1 MTFFMTRLR
10 LALYLGCCLCSLLV
24 GVARAEES
32 FRISDIRV
40 EGLQRVSPGTV
51 FAALPLNV
59 GDVVDS
65 IRLQDATRTLF
76 KSGYFDDIQLGRD
89 ANVLVV
95 TVVERPAVASISID
109 GNKAIATDQL
119 LDAMKKSGLAE
130 GLIFRHS
137 VLDGMAQELERQYVA
152 QGRYGASVET
162 EIEELPQNRVALSL
176 KVKEGSPAAI
186 KHINIIGNQAFA
198 KEVLLDLFELES
210 TGFWSWTND
219 NDKYAKEKLEGDI
232 ERLKSWYL
240 DRGYL
245 RFKVDSA
252 QVSLSPDKKSV
263 YIVVNISEGGI
274 YRVGEVNLAG
284 ELKVP
289 EPQIRRLILLAKDS
303 IFSQVLMTSSSERIK
318 QRLGNEG
325 YTFSAV
331 KEITDIND
339 ADHTVAVT
347 FYVNPQERTYVR
359 RINFRGNTKTSDEVL
374 RREMRQME
382 GAVATTYKIEQSK
395 ARLQRLGYFKGVEM
409 DTVEVPGTGDQIDLE
424 YSVEEQP
431 SGSIGASIGF
441 AQGSGVILGANIQ
454 QDNFLGSGKRVGF
467 NISTS
472 SYSDEISFNYLD
484 PYYTPDGVSR
494 GFKIYYVA
502 RDLNEVNI
510 SSYSVD
516 TYGIDMNFGYPISE
530 IEDVSF
536 GVGYSYND
544 ITVGN
549 APAQEIS
556 GTPVLSKDVTQY
568 VNNSDYYNCVLTDTN
583 SANASCID
591 STVPRFD
598 YDLGVAGLLTALPV
612 IGDPMYTTTPEGF
625 LDKYGNTFDS
635 YSLTASWR
643 QSTLNRGRLA
653 TRGSSQSVSGEMT
666 VPGSDLEYWKLN
678 YRGQYFQPLTR
689 AFTLRLRTRLGYGD
703 GYGNVNELPFYENF
717 FAGGFGSIRGYE
729 RNTVGPRSTPAV
741 GYIPIASTAAG
752 GTFSNPVYV
761 LCNAAIPGTPCETAT
776 GQLWT
781 ANLDDPEGS
790 PFGGNIQIEG
800 SAEIIFP
807 MPFIKDQ
814 RSIQPV
820 LFLDG
825 GNVFDSS
832 CGSSQ
837 LNCFNVDLAELRYSI
852 GLGLTW
858 ITGFGPLTF
867 SVAKA
872 IDEGQYDKTEF
883 FQFSLGQSY

>member
-1 MTFFMTRLR
+1 MVFMTRWR
-10 LALYLGCCLCSLLV
+10 RVCSVACCLLAFAVGLV
-24 GVARAEES
+24 HAEES
-32 FRISDIRV
+32 FRIGDIRV

-65 IRLQDATRTLF
+65 GRLQDATRTLF
-76 KSGYFDDIQLGRD
+76 KSGYFDDIQLARD
-89 ANVLVV
+89 ANVLVIKV
-95 TVVERPAVASISID
+95 IERPAVASISID
-109 GNKAIATDQL
+109 GNKAIETEQL

-130 GLIFRHS
+130 GLIFRHAI
-137 VLDGMAQELERQYVA
+137 LDGMAQELERQYVA

-162 EIEELPQNRVALSL
+162 EIETLPQNRVALSL

-186 KHINIIGNQAFA
+186 KHINIIGNQSFD
-198 KEVLLDLFELES
+198 KTLLLDLFELES
-210 TGFWSWTND
+210 TGFWSWTNN
-219 NDKYAKEKLEGDI
+219 NDKKKKKKLEGDI

-263 YIVVNISEGGI
+263 YIVINISEGEI
-274 YRVGEVNLAG
+274 FRVGEVNLAG

-289 EPQIRRLILLAKDS
+289 EPQVRRLILLAKDS

-325 YTFSAV
+325 YTFAEV
-331 KEITDIND
+331 QEITDIND
-339 ADHTVAVT
+339 ADNTVAVT
-347 FYVNPQERTYVR
+347 FYVSPQERTYVR
-359 RINFRGNTKTSDEVL
+359 RINFRGNTKTADEVL

-382 GAVATTYKIEQSK
+382 GAVATSYKIEQSK
-395 ARLQRLGYFKGVEM
+395 ARLQRLGYFKSVEM
-409 DTVEVPGTGDQIDLE
+409 ETVEVPGTGDQIDLE

-441 AQGSGVILGANIQ
+441 AQGSGLILGANIQ

-472 SYSDEISFNYLD
+472 SYADEISFNYMD

-502 RDLNEVNI
+502 RDLDEVNI

-516 TYGIDMNFGYPISE
+516 TYGIDMTFGYPISE
-530 IEDVSF
+530 IEEISL

-556 GTPVLSKDVTQY
+556 GTPLISTNVTGY
-568 VNNSDYYNCVLTDTN
+568 VNNDDYNNCVQTNTN
-583 SANASCID
+583 SGNASCVD
-591 STVPRFD
+591 STVPRLD
-598 YDLGVAGLLTALPV
+598 YDLGAAGLLVTPLPPA
-612 IGDPMYTTTPEGF
+612 GDPTYVTTPEGF

-635 YSLTASWR
+635 YTFTASWR

-653 TRGSSQSVSGEMT
+653 TRGSSQSISGEMT
-666 VPGSDLEYWKLN
+666 IPGSDLEYWKLN
-678 YRGQYFQPLTR
+678 YRGQYFRPLTR
-689 AFTLRLRTRLGYGD
+689 SLTLRLRTRLGYGD
-703 GYGNVNELPFYENF
+703 GYGNVDELPFYENF

-729 RNTVGPRSTPAV
+729 RNTVGPRSTPAI
-741 GYIPIASTAAG
+741 GYIPVAAVNAG
-752 GTFSNPVYV
+752 GTFSTPVYV
-761 LCNAAIPGTPCETAT
+761 LCNVAIPGSPCETAT
-776 GQLWT
+776 GQFFNT
-781 ANLDDPEGS
+781 ILDDPEGD
-790 PFGGNIQIEG
+790 PFGGNVQVEG

-814 RSIQPV
+814 RSVQPA

-825 GNVFDSS
+825 GNVFDTS
-832 CGSSQ
+832 CGSGQ
-837 LNCFNVDLAELRYSI
+837 LNCFDIDFAELRYSV

-872 IDEGQYDKTEF
+872 IDEGEFDNTEF

>member
-1 MTFFMTRLR
+1 MVFMTHWRR
-10 LALYLGCCLCSLLV
+10 IFLATFYLFGLAV
-24 GVARAEES
+24 GFVHAEDG

-51 FAALPLNV
+51 FAALPLNI
-59 GDVVDS
+59 GDVVDAV
-65 IRLQDATRTLF
+65 RLQDATRTLF

-109 GNKAIATDQL
+109 GNKAIETEQL

-130 GLIFRHS
+130 GLIFKHA
-137 VLDGMAQELERQYVA
+137 VLDGMAQELERQYVS

-162 EIEELPQNRVALSL
+162 EIEILPQNRVALSL

-186 KHINIIGNQAFA
+186 KHINIIGNQSFEKDA
-198 KEVLLDLFELES
+198 LLDLFELEP
-210 TGFWSWTND
+210 TGLLSFINN

-263 YIVVNISEGGI
+263 YIVVNISEGKI
-274 YRVGEVNLAG
+274 YKVGDVNLAG

-289 EPQIRRLILLAKDS
+289 EAQIRRLILLAKDS
-303 IFSQVLMTSSSERIK
+303 VFSQVLMTSSSERIK

-325 YTFSAV
+325 YTFSDV
-331 KEITDIND
+331 KEITEIND

-347 FYVNPQERTYVR
+347 FYVDPQERTYVR

-382 GAVATTYKIEQSK
+382 GAVAASYKIEQSK
-395 ARLQRLGYFKGVEM
+395 ARLQRLGYFKSVEM
-409 DTVEVPGTGDQIDLE
+409 ETVEVPGTGDQIDLE
-424 YSVEEQP
+424 YSVEEQA
-431 SGSIGASIGF
+431 SGSIGASVGF

-454 QDNFLGSGKRVGF
+454 QNNFLGSGKRVGF

-472 SYSDEISFNYLD
+472 SYADEISFNYFD

-494 GFKIYYVA
+494 GFKIYYVG
-502 RDLNEVNI
+502 RDLDEVNI

-530 IEDVSF
+530 IEDISF
-536 GVGYSYND
+536 GVGYSFND
-544 ITVGN
+544 ITVGS

-556 GTPVLSKDVTQY
+556 GTPVLADGVIDYVTEACANDITTCGY
-568 VNNSDYYNCVLTDTN
+568 VGTN
-583 SANASCID
+583 PY
-591 STVPRFD
+591 TLVTTP
-598 YDLGVAGLLTALPV
+598 LPAV
-612 IGDPMYTTTPEGF
+612 GDPMYTSTPEGF
-625 LDKYGNTFDS
+625 LNEYGDEFHSFT
-635 YSLTASWR
+635 LTASWR

-653 TRGSSQSVSGEMT
+653 TRGSSQSVSGELT

-678 YRGQYFQPLTR
+678 YRGQYFRPLTR
-689 AFTLRLRTRLGYGD
+689 SLTLRLRTRLGYGD
-703 GYGNVNELPFYENF
+703 GYGNVDELPFYENF

-741 GYIPIASTAAG
+741 GYGAIASSVDAAG
-752 GTFSNPVYV
+752 NVTQPSYV
-761 LCNAAIPGTPCETAT
+761 LGADGKLIIV
-776 GQLWT
+776 
-781 ANLDDPEGS
+781 NLDDPEGD
-790 PFGGNIQIEG
+790 PFGGNVQIEG

-807 MPFIKDQ
+807 LPFIKDQ
-814 RSIQPV
+814 RSIQPA

-825 GNVFDSS
+825 GNVFDTT
-832 CGSSQ
+832 CGAGQ
-837 LNCFNVDLAELRYSI
+837 LNCFDVDLSELRYSV

-872 IDEGQYDKTEF
+872 IGEGDFDETEF